1 MPRGKEAF
9 AAAAA
14 ALLGDPPAPGSC
26 TLSHG
31 PSTLSAP
38 PSTTPRPMEDGC
50 PPASA
55 RAHLK
60 RMRSKV
66 AQGTHLN
73 PSMPTG
79 SGGRP
84 GKCSTSDRWSSHPI
98 ASQRYLFVFRNR
110 RRTSIKILA
119 YDGQGFWIA
128 QKRLST
134 GRFGS
139 WPGDNGQLIHELAA
153 HELQLLV
160 WNGNQA
166 SGRVPQMWKKISI
179 QKS

>member
-1 MPRGKEAF
+1 M
-9 AAAAA
+9 AAVEPVDFRKGIDGLA
-14 ALLGDPPAPGSC
+14 GVCRNVIGEDPF
-26 TLSHG
+26 
-31 PSTLSAP
+31 
-38 PSTTPRPMEDGC
+38 
-50 PPASA
+50 
-55 RAHLK
+55 
-60 RMRSKV
+60 
-66 AQGTHLN
+66 
-73 PSMPTG
+73 
-79 SGGRP
+79 SG
-84 GKCSTSDRWSSHPI
+84 
-98 ASQRYLFVFRNR
+98 YLFVFRNR